1 MRSTPLLTGVTS
13 PPPARRR
20 QRHDDVIVVSN
31 AEDVGPAG
39 MNIGNA
45 IASILIA
52 DLFDKDG
59 DTGGHPLRP
68 ERRRSGNRPNRTQR
82 GSNSFAAHPE
92 RW

>member
-1 MRSTPLLTGVTS
+1 
-13 PPPARRR
+13 
-20 QRHDDVIVVSN
+20 
-31 AEDVGPAG
+31 

-68 ERRRSGNRPNRTQR
+68 VPRRKGTRSGRSQR
-82 GSNSFAAHPE
+82 GSDSFAAHPE

>member
-1 MRSTPLLTGVTS
+1 M
-13 PPPARRR
+13 
-20 QRHDDVIVVSN
+20 IVVSSV
-31 AEDVGPAG
+31 EVVGPAG

-52 DLFDKDG
+52 DLFQKDG

-68 ERRRSGNRPNRTQR
+68 QRRRSGARSSRSQR